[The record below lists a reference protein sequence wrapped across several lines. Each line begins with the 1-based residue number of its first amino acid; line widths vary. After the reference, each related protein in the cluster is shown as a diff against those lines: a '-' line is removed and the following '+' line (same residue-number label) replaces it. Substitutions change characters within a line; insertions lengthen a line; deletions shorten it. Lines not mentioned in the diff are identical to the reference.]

1 MGITEKQLS
10 IIVLCNIYYIIIF
23 AYRVAAAIV
32 EQEGVQL
39 DWPDKTLLHIFFLM
53 CAVHLL
59 YICTL

>member
-39 DWPDKTLLHIFFLM
+39 DWPDKTLLHIFF
-53 CAVHLL
+53 
-59 YICTL
+59 